1 MRLEQIN
8 INARVNQSSLFSN
21 LIKFP
26 LERKMWHDLKKKKV
40 SAFFGSQNISNTF
53 FQCIGTAFGND
64 LVTENCVMCVI

>member
-26 LERKMWHDLKKKKV
+26 LERKMWHDLKKNV

-53 FQCIGTAFGND
+53 FQCIGTVFGND
-64 LVTENCVMCVI
+64 LVTENGVMCVI